1 MKISI
6 IFIIF
11 ITFKTSTADLAGQN
25 RLGNTVQTHLKGV
38 QNKKQLFTDFVD
50 QIKTFYGDDVVSS
63 EILRIAKRSTSR
75 RPRRMNL
82 RIKSYMR
89 HFQ

>member
-11 ITFKTSTADLAGQN
+11 ITFKSSTADLAGQN

-38 QNKKQLFTDFVD
+38 QNKKQLSTDFFD
-50 QIKTFYGDDVVSS
+50 QIKTFYGDDVVTSD
-63 EILRIAKRSTSR
+63 ILGIVKRSTSR